1 MLMLKLTPDGAVER
15 YPYPLGDLLADHPH
29 TSFALP
35 LNPADLADFGVFPVA
50 EAKAPW
56 APIEQTV
63 IEADPALIDGAW
75 VQQWTTRPATPDELE
90 ARMQAAERSITAAI
104 QARLDAFARTRG
116 YDGIASLASYAGDPD
131 PQFAAE
137 GGYGRSVRSATWRK
151 AWQIMADV
159 QAGRRA
165 LPSGIGDIEAE
176 LPALAWPAA

>member
-1 MLMLKLTPDGAVER
+1 MLMLKLTPSGAIER
-15 YPYPLGDLLADHPH
+15 YPYQLGDLLADHPH
-29 TSFALP
+29 TSFALT
-35 LNPADLADFGVFPVA
+35 LDPADLADFGVYPVA
-50 EAKAPW
+50 TVAAPQ
-56 APIEQTV
+56 AGIEQTV
-63 IEADPALIDGAW
+63 TEIEPALVDGAW
-75 VQQWTTRPATPDELE
+75 VQQWTTRPATPAELE
-90 ARMQAAERSITAAI
+90 ARLQAVERSITAAI

-137 GGYGRSVRSATWRK
+137 GAYGRSVRSATWRK

-165 LPSGIGDIEAE
+165 LPSGIGDIEPE